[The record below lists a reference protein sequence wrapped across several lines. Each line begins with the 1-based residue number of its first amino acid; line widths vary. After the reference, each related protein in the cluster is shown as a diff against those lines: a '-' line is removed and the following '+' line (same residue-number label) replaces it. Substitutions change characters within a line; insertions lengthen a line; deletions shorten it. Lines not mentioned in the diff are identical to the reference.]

1 MGEWEDGRMGEWE
14 NRRMVNAI
22 MYMTGNVEWG
32 TGNGELQ
39 NTKKGL
45 TNETLGCFKPVAI

>member
-1 MGEWEDGRMGEWE
+1 
-14 NRRMVNAI
+14 MVNAI